1 MRKKKGGKG
10 LAVLSGRALY
20 EYKKDLFN
28 VESEGD
34 VNDNKNTNTDNNN
47 SIDDVANKVQSDLFL
62 DGDDDSLDDLDDE

>member
-10 LAVLSGRALY
+10 LAILSGRALY

-34 VNDNKNTNTDNNN
+34 ASEFKDMNIEKDN
-47 SIDDVANKVQSDLFL
+47 SIDDVATKVQSDLFL

>member
-28 VESEGD
+28 IEAEAESKEKSDDNGD
-34 VNDNKNTNTDNNN
+34 KENT
-47 SIDDVANKVQSDLFL
+47 IEEVANKVQSDLFL
-62 DGDDDSLDDLDDE
+62 EGDDDSLDDLDDE